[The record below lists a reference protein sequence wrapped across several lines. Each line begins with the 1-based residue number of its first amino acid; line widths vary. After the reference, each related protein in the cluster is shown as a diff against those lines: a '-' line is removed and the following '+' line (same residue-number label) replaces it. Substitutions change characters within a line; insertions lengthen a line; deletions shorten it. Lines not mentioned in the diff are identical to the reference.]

1 MVTFKKALKVKE
13 KFATPNGGLKASKDL
28 KLCWVITLKLFNYFY
43 LSLLA
48 FFIKLSKILTI
59 YTLSMTL

>member
-28 KLCWVITLKLFNYFY
+28 KLC
-43 LSLLA
+43 
-48 FFIKLSKILTI
+48 
-59 YTLSMTL
+59 

>member
-28 KLCWVITLKLFNYFY
+28 KIV
-43 LSLLA
+43 LSNN
-48 FFIKLSKILTI
+48 IKIV
-59 YTLSMTL
+59 

>member
-28 KLCWVITLKLFNYFY
+28 KLCWVITL
-43 LSLLA
+43 
-48 FFIKLSKILTI
+48 
-59 YTLSMTL
+59 